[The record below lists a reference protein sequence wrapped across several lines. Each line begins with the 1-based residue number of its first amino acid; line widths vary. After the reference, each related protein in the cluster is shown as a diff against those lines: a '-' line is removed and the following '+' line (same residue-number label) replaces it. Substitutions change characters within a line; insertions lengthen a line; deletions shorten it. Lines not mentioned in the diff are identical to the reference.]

1 MRPLA
6 GQSSLATLA
15 ALVPHY
21 LAAYV
26 FSTPLLTDGIGE
38 WIMARTPSSWALWLL
53 ANLGPWAKPFAAT
66 GGLAALGF
74 CVLLLAVARRL
85 WLKSAAALALAL
97 LVAWLFE
104 YRSLLGAL
112 SFWLPALL
120 MTARRKTP
128 APERAVSAGSSR
140 REAAA
145 MIGGVVLVAAESLL
159 RERRAAAA
167 AETPRQLA
175 AFEPPR
181 EEFAPGLVR
190 PAVTPTGTFYVMSKN
205 TVDPAIAARN
215 WRLKITSAGK
225 SRLWRYE
232 EILELPR
239 VSEYVTLRCIS
250 NTLQSDLMG
259 TALWTGVRLP
269 HLIDPQAL
277 DGRAVEAAAIGV
289 DGHGDSFSPS
299 YLLSGDAMLAT
310 GMNGMTLS
318 RTHGFPA
325 RLIVPRYYGFK
336 SVKWLAEIAFVRE
349 PYFGTWPKMGY
360 TKEPVIH
367 TVCHV
372 DRMQREPDRL
382 LVGGVAFAGDR
393 GVKAVQVRAG
403 RGPWTSAETE
413 QPLSRFTWTRWYAA
427 IDAGAAKEVEAR
439 AMDGAGR
446 WQETVESPLFPD
458 GVKGPTIRRIT

>member
-6 GQSSLATLA
+6 GRSSVATLA

-21 LAAYV
+21 LAFYLLAA
-26 FSTPLLTDGIGE
+26 PLWTGVIGE
-38 WIMARTPSSWALWLL
+38 WIMARTPPAWALWLL

-66 GGLAALGF
+66 GGLATLGF
-74 CVLLLAVARRL
+74 CVMLLAAVRRAWLAAGAALLLAL
-85 WLKSAAALALAL
+85 LAG
-97 LVAWLFE
+97 WIFE
-104 YRSLLGAL
+104 YRSATGQLT
-112 SFWLPALL
+112 FWVPALL
-120 MTARRKTP
+120 MTRRPPARARV
-128 APERAVSAGSSR
+128 ERPGSTR
-140 REAAA
+140 REALA
-145 MIGGVVLVAAESLL
+145 MVGGVAAVAAESLV
-159 RERRAAAA
+159 RERRAAAM

-175 AFEPPR
+175 AFQSPR

-259 TALWTGVRLP
+259 TALWTGVRLH

-318 RTHGFPA
+318 RTHGFPV

-393 GVKAVQVRAG
+393 GVKAVQVRASG
-403 RGPWTSAETE
+403 GPWTSAETE

-439 AMDGAGR
+439 AMDGGGR